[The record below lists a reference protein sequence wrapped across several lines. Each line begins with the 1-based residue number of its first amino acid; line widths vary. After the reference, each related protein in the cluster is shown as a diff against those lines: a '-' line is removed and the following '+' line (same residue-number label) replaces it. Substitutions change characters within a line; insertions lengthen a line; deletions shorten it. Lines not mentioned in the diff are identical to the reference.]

1 MIPFWSWGLRGGT
14 GPDIYELVD
23 DPWRHTDEC
32 QSSDLAQGSRVN
44 LDFTDI
50 LLQTMI
56 QRLNIFV
63 TCVFVWGLSGHT
75 LDKSDKR
82 RRTALNFGNW
92 QLLGC
97 ISTLSNTHSNRPPT
111 LKYTYIFFGC
121 FRIGIINQPP
131 SYFHNQKQQIS
142 PPPIL
147 FTTNRYVHNPILKR
161 KFRASLVPASVSCQS
176 LRITSTVS
184 MQVRSMTYMDI
195 CICILIS
202 FVSVC
207 AVFVF
212 CVAPPLPPVL
222 AARRG
227 RTLLGAEG
235 SNAGKTPEI
244 IFKKL

>member
-1 MIPFWSWGLRGGT
+1 MCLCGGFLGTLWINLTKGGELRWTLAIGNCLGAFLLYQT
-14 GPDIYELVD
+14 LTQIGP
-23 DPWRHTDEC
+23 P
-32 QSSDLAQGSRVN
+32 
-44 LDFTDI
+44 
-50 LLQTMI
+50 
-56 QRLNIFV
+56 
-63 TCVFVWGLSGHT
+63 
-75 LDKSDKR
+75 
-82 RRTALNFGNW
+82 
-92 QLLGC
+92 
-97 ISTLSNTHSNRPPT
+97 

-147 FTTNRYVHNPILKR
+147 FTTNRCVHNPIFKR

-195 CICILIS
+195 CNCILIS